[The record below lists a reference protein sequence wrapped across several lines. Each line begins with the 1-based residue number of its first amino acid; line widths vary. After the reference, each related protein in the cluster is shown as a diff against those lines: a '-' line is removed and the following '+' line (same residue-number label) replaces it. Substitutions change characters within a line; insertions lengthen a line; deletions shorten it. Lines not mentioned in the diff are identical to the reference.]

1 MWQYLRTKTKTS
13 KWNFRYQDMKIQTSD
28 VTISFQISRYHFR
41 YHAQTFP
48 VRSWSVRFDRL
59 TVMFSRETLH
69 IFFFVSRF
77 HTKKSQMLILCIRN
91 SFWLHNFIDL
101 HFFEKDVAMTS
112 KCWTTNALKIFI
124 VLLKGFEKSI
134 ITRAQSKFK
143 QLDEVI
149 IKSVVLFIQKKT
161 LQSPCSDMQKRRR
174 TGYQPRCARGL
185 FECKMAGACSHIF
198 T

>member
-1 MWQYLRTKTKTS
+1 MPMNSIFLYGLLAAALRCGNIYSIKQKLRNEIS
-13 KWNFRYQDMKIQTSD
+13 CIKVWRFRL
-28 VTISFQISRYHFR
+28 QISLYHFR

-59 TVMFSRETLH
+59 TFTFSREPLH
-69 IFFFVSRF
+69 IFLC
-77 HTKKSQMLILCIRN
+77 KSFPHKEIPNANFMHSQLILT
-91 SFWLHNFIDL
+91 SLHL
-101 HFFEKDVAMTS
+101 LTCFFEKDVAMTS

-143 QLDEVI
+143 HPGYYLL
-149 IKSVVLFIQKKT
+149 KKKT
-161 LQSPCSDMQKRRR
+161 LQSPYSDMQKRRR
-174 TGYQPRCARGL
+174 AGYQPRCARGCL
-185 FECKMAGACSHIF
+185 SARWPEL